1 MIWLGIDTSNTPL
14 SVALVEEGRVLIEHT
29 DSFKTTHSVA
39 AMPAI
44 DLIMKEAGITPDQL
58 DAIAVAK
65 GPGSYTGI
73 RIGMTLAKTL
83 AWSLSIPVYPV
94 SSLAVLAAPGK
105 WFEGVTVSVMDARR
119 NHLFVGVY
127 EKQMVLLEA
136 HIHFD
141 ELLTFLREKKQPV
154 LWCGQDVATFR
165 EQILAAELVSHFA
178 GVGELLPR
186 ASELIALAQNSEP
199 ALEIHALT
207 PDYLRLTE
215 AEVNWMKA
223 NE

>member
-29 DSFKTTHSVA
+29 DSFPTTHSVA

-44 DLIMKEAGITPDQL
+44 ERIMKEAGITPDQL
-58 DAIAVAK
+58 DAIAIAK

-73 RIGMTLAKTL
+73 RIGMTLVKTL
-83 AWSLSIPVYPV
+83 AWSLEIPVYPV

-105 WFEGVTVSVMDARR
+105 WFSGVTVSIMDARR
-119 NHLFVGVY
+119 QHVFAGVY
-127 EKQMVLLEA
+127 QDQQPLVERHLA
-136 HIHFD
+136 FD
-141 ELLTFLREKKQPV
+141 ELLTFLHEQEQPV
-154 LWCGQDVATFR
+154 LWCGQDVHKFTEA
-165 EQILAAELVSHFA
+165 IAASGLTSYFA
-178 GVGELLPR
+178 GVAEQLPR
-186 ASELIALAQNSEP
+186 ASELVALAQHSEP
-199 ALEIHALT
+199 APEIHTLT